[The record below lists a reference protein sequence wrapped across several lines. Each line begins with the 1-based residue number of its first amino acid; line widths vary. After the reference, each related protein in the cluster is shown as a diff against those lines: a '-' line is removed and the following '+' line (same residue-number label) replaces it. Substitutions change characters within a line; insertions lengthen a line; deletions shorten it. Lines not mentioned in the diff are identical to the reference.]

1 MSGKEVYELS
11 IRSITCFAFNKD
23 CSQIAFSPNDN
34 TVHIHKKAG
43 NKWDKG
49 FVLTEHGQRVTGM
62 AWGPNSNR
70 LVTCGADRNAYVW
83 NFQDGHWKP
92 MLVILRINR
101 AATCVSW
108 SPKEDKFAVG
118 SSARLISV
126 CYFEKENDWWVSK
139 HIKKPIRSTV
149 LCLDWH
155 PNNLLLAAGSSDFK
169 TRVFSAFIK
178 EVDGKTNTD
187 TIWGKK
193 SSFGSCL
200 SEFSNGRGGWVHGV
214 SFSASGN
221 KLAWVGHDSSISVVN
236 AANDNKMATIKGDFL
251 PFMACV
257 WASENSIITAG
268 YDYVPVLFSH
278 DDSDSLTMGQKL
290 DVPKKKES
298 TGTVSAM
305 AKFRT
310 LDKQAQSADDSAADA
325 GVKTTHQNAITQV
338 QISAGSKSAA
348 TKFTTSGVDG
358 RIVVWDVKSLE
369 SSIAGLKIS

>member
-1 MSGKEVYELS
+1 MPDKEVHELS
-11 IRSITCFAFNKD
+11 ICPITCFSFNKD
-23 CSQIAFSPNDN
+23 CSQLALSPNDS
-34 TVHIHKKAG
+34 TVHIYKRSG
-43 NKWDKG
+43 NKWVKECE
-49 FVLTEHGQRVTGM
+49 LSEHGQRVTGM
-62 AWGPNSNR
+62 AWAPTSNR

-83 NFQDGHWKP
+83 NLQDGQWKP

-101 AATCVSW
+101 AATCVCW

-193 SSFGSCL
+193 SNFGGCL

-236 AANDNKMATIKGDFL
+236 AANECKMATIRGDFL
-251 PFMACV
+251 PFAACV
-257 WASENSIITAG
+257 WVTENSIVTAG
-268 YDYVPVLFSH
+268 YDYIPILFSH
-278 DDSDSLTMGQKL
+278 DDNDTLSTGQKL

-298 TGTVSAM
+298 SGTVSAM

-310 LDKQAQSADDSAADA
+310 MDKQAQSADDSGSGT
-325 GVKTTHQNAITQV
+325 GVHTTHQNAISQV
-338 QISAGSKSAA
+338 QIHSGTKASA
-348 TKFTTSGVDG
+348 TKFATSGVDG
-358 RIVVWDVKSLE
+358 RLVIWDVKSLE
-369 SSIAGLKIS
+369 SSIAGLRIS

>member
-1 MSGKEVYELS
+1 MSGKEVYDLS
-11 IRSITCFAFNKD
+11 IRPITCFSFNSD
-23 CSQIAFSPNDN
+23 HSQLAFSPNDN
-34 TVHIHKKAG
+34 TVHIHKKSGA
-43 NKWDKG
+43 KWEKG
-49 FVLTEHGQRVTGM
+49 FVLTEHGQRVTGV
-62 AWGPNSNR
+62 AWAPKSNR
-70 LVTCGADRNAYVW
+70 LLTCGADRNAYVW
-83 NFQDGHWKP
+83 NLQDGHWKP

-101 AATCVSW
+101 AATCVCW

-169 TRVFSAFIK
+169 TRVFSAFVK

-236 AANDNKMATIKGDFL
+236 AANDNKLATIQGDFL
-251 PFMACV
+251 PFLDCV
-257 WASENSIITAG
+257 WVTENSIVTAG
-268 YDYVPVLFSH
+268 FDYVPILFKH
-278 DDSDSLTMGQKL
+278 DGSDNLSMVQKL
-290 DVPKKKES
+290 DVPKKKE
-298 TGTVSAM
+298 GGGNVSAM

-310 LDKQAQSADDSAADA
+310 MDKQAQSSDEGSAGT
-325 GVKTTHQNAITQV
+325 GVHTTHKNAISQLLIV
-338 QISAGSKSAA
+338 GSKEAA
-348 TKFTTSGVDG
+348 TKFVTSGADG
-358 RIVVWDVKSLE
+358 CLVVWDLKSLE
-369 SSIAGLKIS
+369 SAIAGLKIS